1 MALPIKPM
9 NFPTVDLASSR
20 IANAPKV
27 GGTGGISNVPGISGN
42 EKAGSDFSSKLR
54 EVLHEANAPQAKA
67 EQVADDYASGKQ
79 NDLHGT
85 MITMTQA
92 DVQLR
97 LVTNVRNKVIEAY
110 REIMRMGS

>member
-1 MALPIKPM
+1 MAIPINKLTFPNVELTKPAGKT
-9 NFPTVDLASSR
+9 PGVA
-20 IANAPKV
+20 
-27 GGTGGISNVPGISGN
+27 GTPGITGTD
-42 EKAGSDFSSKLR
+42 KAAAADFSSKLKEALN
-54 EVLHEANAPQAKA
+54 EVNQQQVKA
-67 EQVADDYASGKQ
+67 EKVAEDYASGKQ

-97 LVTNVRNKVIEAY
+97 LTAQVRNKAVEAY

>member
-1 MALPIKPM
+1 MAIPVKPLT
-9 NFPTVDLASSR
+9 FPSVEFQ
-20 IANAPKV
+20 KV
-27 GGTGGISNVPGISGN
+27 GNTSGVGKTTSIGSTPAIGGSEKSGT
-42 EKAGSDFSSKLR
+42 DFSSKLR
-54 EVLHEANAPQAKA
+54 EVLDEANAPQVKA
-67 EQVADDYASGKQ
+67 EKVADDYANGKQ

-97 LVTNVRNKVIEAY
+97 LTAQVRNKVIEAY